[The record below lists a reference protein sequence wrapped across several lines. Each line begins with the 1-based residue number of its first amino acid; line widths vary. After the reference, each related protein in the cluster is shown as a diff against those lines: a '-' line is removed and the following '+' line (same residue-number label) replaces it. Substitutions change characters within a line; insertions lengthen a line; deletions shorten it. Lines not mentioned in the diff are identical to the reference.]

1 VVVGRGTTCRVEIVS
16 NDWSLAAPSINEKK
30 GFGAGWVGSI
40 DAAGLPVKP
49 VANLSAAPLMNPET
63 DFDVVEKA
71 QEAVMLFEDLRNFTK
86 LSETTLPYDV
96 VYIVNKYDATCGKA
110 IEANTGRLDKFIGEG
125 IMAIFEASDS
135 IEMNCKRG
143 VKAASEISKQIKMLS
158 QDLSKEFSAEVKC
171 GMAIHTGQSIVGMM
185 GYGDTVSRT
194 AIGYNVNVA
203 SRLEQMTKAY
213 NSDLIIFKQVAKQAA
228 LKTSEFVEE
237 SVEVRGR
244 NEKLDIVSTPDA
256 SQL

>member
-1 VVVGRGTTCRVEIVS
+1 MRLTCQ
-16 NDWSLAAPSINEKK
+16 L
-30 GFGAGWVGSI
+30 
-40 DAAGLPVKP
+40 KP
-49 VANLSAAPLMNPET
+49 VANLSVTPFMNPET

-110 IEANTGRLDKFIGEG
+110 IEANTGRLDKFIGDG

-143 VKAASEISKQIKMLS
+143 VKAASETSKQIKMLS
-158 QDLSKEFSAEVKC
+158 QDLSKEISAEVKC
-171 GMAIHTGQSIVGMM
+171 GMAIHIGQSIVGMM
-185 GYGDTVSRT
+185 GYGDTVSRS
-194 AIGYNVNVA
+194 AIGDNVNVA

-244 NEKLDIVSTPDA
+244 NEKLDIVSTSDA
-256 SQL
+256 S